1 MQPKTAVLH
10 TCSVSLMDEAKSPKS
25 IAMGIF
31 PQSWWASDGISRTL
45 EEGETASGVWG
56 DKRQATE

>member
-1 MQPKTAVLH
+1 
-10 TCSVSLMDEAKSPKS
+10 MDEAKSPKS

-31 PQSWWASDGISRTL
+31 PQSWWASDGISRAL
-45 EEGETASGVWG
+45 EEGETAPGVWG